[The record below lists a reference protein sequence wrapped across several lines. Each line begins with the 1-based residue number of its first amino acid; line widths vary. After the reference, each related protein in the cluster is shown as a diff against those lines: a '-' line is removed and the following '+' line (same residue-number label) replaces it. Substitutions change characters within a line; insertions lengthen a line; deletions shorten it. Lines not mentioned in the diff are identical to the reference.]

1 MSYRINHYN
10 GSLIATVADGTIDN
24 SLDITLV
31 GKNYAGYGKT
41 QNDNFVFLLEN
52 FAGSNP
58 PAAPI
63 SGQIWYDSG
72 NRKLKFYDGTKFKTS
87 GNTEIS
93 ATEPTGLAVGD
104 FWFDT
109 VNNQLH
115 AYTGTG
121 FALIGPQ
128 MVAGSGATEMLSTSV
143 LDDTNTPHT
152 IIQAIN
158 NGETVF
164 IISSDSTEFTLNPNT
179 NTIPGFEVI
188 HKGVTLAYTYDT
200 QNLGETTSD
209 HRFWGTASNADRLNG
224 LSADSFVLSDSGSF
238 GRIVNFSDDGY
249 TVGNPVSYLWV
260 YIDSTNVPNYS
271 NIFGDEQKFNVTI
284 DSITQTSLKVKGLA
298 LIPGDTE
305 KSSVGTADAPF
316 KNMYATTLTGTATQA
331 NTLKVGSTTTY
342 VGSSTAATASTVAVR
357 DSSGDLFAA
366 EFRGTA
372 TKAKYAD
379 LAENYLADAEYP
391 VGTVMMIGGEK
402 EVTACVWGKR
412 AIGVVSEKPA
422 YLMND
427 GLQGGTA
434 VALKGRVPVKVH
446 GSVKKGDE
454 LIASDNGCA
463 VSAVPHANG
472 VFAVALESSDET
484 GVRLVECLVL

>member
-52 FAGSNP
+52 FASSNP

-72 NRKLKFYDGTKFKTS
+72 NRKLKFYDGSKFKTS

-93 ATEPTGLAVGD
+93 STEPTGLAVGD

-121 FALIGPQ
+121 FTLIGPQ

-143 LDDTNTPHT
+143 LDTENAPHA

-164 IISSDSTEFTLNPNT
+164 IISSDTTEFTLNPNT
-179 NTIPGFEVI
+179 NDIPGFSVI
-188 HKGVTLAYTYDT
+188 HKGVTLAYTYDEN
-200 QNLGETTSD
+200 NLGETTSD
-209 HRFWGTASNADRLNG
+209 HRFWGTASNSDRLGG
-224 LSADSFVLSDSGSF
+224 LGASDFVLSDSGSF

-249 TVGNPVSYLWV
+249 TVGNPVQRLWV
-260 YIDSTNVPNYS
+260 FIDSYNVPNFS
-271 NIFGDEQKFNVTI
+271 NIYGDELDFNVTI
-284 DSITQTSLKVKGLA
+284 DSITQSSLKVKGLA
-298 LIPGDTE
+298 LVPGSDN
-305 KSSVGTADAPF
+305 SSVGSESTPF
-316 KNMYATTLTGTATQA
+316 KDMWATTLHGTATQA
-331 NTLKVGSTTTY
+331 NTIKVGTTTTY
-342 VGSSTAATASTVAVR
+342 VGSATTSTANTVAVR
-357 DSSGDLFAA
+357 DNSGDIYAIK
-366 EFRGTA
+366 FRGIATA
-372 TKAKYAD
+372 AQYAD
-379 LAENYLADAEYP
+379 LAENYLADAEYS

-412 AIGVVSEKPA
+412 AIGVVSGKPA
-422 YLMND
+422 YLMNSE
-427 GLQGGTA
+427 LVGGTA
-434 VALKGRVPVKVH
+434 IALKGRVPVMVH

-454 LIASDNGCA
+454 LIASGNGCA

-472 VFAVALESSDET
+472 VFAVALESSADT
-484 GVRLVECLVL
+484 GVKLVECLVL